1 MEFGN
6 ISAILVMGLTIGCIY
21 AVLAVGLNLL
31 YGTMRML
38 NIAHGS
44 LIILGAYIA
53 YWLFTIY
60 NISPLFSAIL
70 ASLGEGVMGLVVYKL
85 IFASSIRTAKSLE
98 SLEGAS
104 LLIFFGLLI
113 LTENVASLSWGTDL
127 RGYSYLTNALTI
139 WGTPV
144 ALNRVSAALI
154 AIVVCLALYIFLQ
167 RTLFG
172 KAVRAVIQDKD
183 ATQLAGVD
191 TGKIYIFCFV
201 VGFAMAGLAGALIS
215 MFYSIN
221 PFMGLPYTMMAFVV
235 IILGGLGNILGS
247 LVGGLIL
254 GLVITAVVDYTTP
267 GFSFIVQYVIFI
279 LVILFMPQGIF
290 GRRVR

>member
-1 MEFGN
+1 MAFEN
-6 ISAILVMGLTIGCIY
+6 ISAILVMGLSIGCIY
-21 AVLAVGLNLL
+21 AVIAVGLNLL

-44 LIILGAYIA
+44 LIMFGAYTA
-53 YWLFTIY
+53 YWLFTLY
-60 NISPLFSAIL
+60 DISPLFSAIL
-70 ASLGEGVMGLVVYKL
+70 AAFGAGVIGLVVYKVL
-85 IFASSIRTAKSLE
+85 FASGIRTAKSLE
-98 SLEGAS
+98 SLEGTS

-113 LTENVASLSWGTDL
+113 LIENIASLSWGSDI

-139 WGTPV
+139 LGTSV
-144 ALNRVSAALI
+144 ALNRIVAALI
-154 AIVVCLALYIFLQ
+154 AIVVCLALYIFL
-167 RTLFG
+167 RKTIFG
-172 KAVRAVIQDKD
+172 KVVRAVIQDKD
-183 ATQLAGVD
+183 ATQLSGVN

-254 GLVITAVVDYTTP
+254 GLVITAVVAYTTP

-279 LVILFMPQGIF
+279 LVILFMPHGIF